1 VKRLVALLCLIV
13 LSPGYV
19 DTAIIVQ
26 TTAAAATC
34 NEFTDDFSAATLA
47 NWSYDSGFS
56 LDTTNDELD
65 ATGTSLDAG
74 AVYNADSATDH
85 DMFVKVQVVDAD
97 SLYGTGLV
105 LRSTNRTNGT
115 YAYIVY
121 DYNGDL
127 FWGRAQWVTAE
138 NRLNWSCD
146 VTSTAF
152 SGLIDGDV
160 FAAAVSGTGASTE
173 MKIWI
178 NPDSGN
184 CPADWGTADYTWTD
198 CTPSCCVDN
207 TTGYVYGGVQTW
219 PQNGARLFS
228 WDNFVGGDN

>member
-1 VKRLVALLCLIV
+1 MMNFLFSATLL
-13 LSPGYV
+13 LSPAPSGITSV
-19 DTAIIVQ
+19 VQ
-26 TTAAAATC
+26 QTAAASTC

-65 ATGTSLDAG
+65 ATGTSSDAG
-74 AVYNADSATDH
+74 AVYNADTATDH
-85 DMFVKVQVVDAD
+85 DMFVKVKVVDAD

-115 YAYIVY
+115 SAYTVY
-121 DYNGDL
+121 DYNGEL
-127 FWGRAQWVTAE
+127 FWGKGMWITAE
-138 NRLNWSCD
+138 NRINWTCD
-146 VTSTAF
+146 VNSTTF
-152 SGLIDGDV
+152 SGLVDGDV
-160 FAAAVSGTGASTE
+160 FAAAVSGTSSSTE

-184 CPADWGTADYTWTD
+184 CPADWGTADYTWTN
-198 CTPSCCVDN
+198 CGSCCVD

-219 PQNGARLFS
+219 PQNGARLFT
-228 WDNFVGGDN
+228 WDDFVGGDN